1 MPEAVATRDDTVAKT
16 DTGVDKA
23 DIGKAV
29 VGIIYPP
36 PELRNIVDKTA
47 SFVARNGP
55 DFETRIKD
63 NERGNRKFNFLKEGD
78 PYHAY
83 YLHKVKDFIEGKAQ
97 EPAAPQLPAVP
108 QQLQGKQAVPAAPK
122 KKLPVYEPIIL
133 KEPPAEPIYMLDPPS
148 ISALELDVVK
158 LTAQFVAKNGKSFLQ
173 TLIQKEQKNYLFD
186 FLRPQHGHFQY
197 FTKLVEQYSKILLP
211 ETKMMENLK
220 LECKKP
226 SALLDKA
233 MYKVEW
239 LKYQERVKKK
249 EEDDREKERVSFAQ
263 IDWHDFVV
271 VETIDFPVDEAGD
284 LPPPVT
290 PDELGARLIAQERYE
305 RMKEHPEEF
314 TGEDDDIEDDEEED
328 EEGEKEENDT
338 MDVEMEVTDD
348 EAEDEDNFK
357 PPQLPDEV
365 AAVDTAP
372 IQISNVKVRKDY
384 NPKAKSGA
392 VPAAPSDQW
401 VISPITGERIRA
413 DQLQEHMRVALL
425 DPRWR
430 EQRDRALEEKKR
442 HEDPYAPGID
452 VSNTLKQLA
461 ERRTDI
467 FGKGGEET
475 MIGKKIGE
483 EEVKDSGAVQWDG
496 HSSSM
501 ESAIA
506 QAKKNVTIDE
516 QIEAI
521 QRSKGLLP
529 NKDAI
534 GPAVPSS
541 SAPTSQPVPTLP
553 RTGTVV
559 PGLPQQAV
567 LVRTTPVIVQPNPNL
582 LAQAQLAQA
591 QQQIAQQRIVQQAAA
606 QQQQVQIQ
614 QQQAQ
619 IQQHMIQQQLIT
631 QQIARQQAAHQQA
644 AHMQLAGQ
652 LLSQQAAAVA
662 AAEEHVTKRIR
673 LEEPA
678 LQPEDQWKARFPAG
692 PIIVKVI
699 MPTQDHGDIK
709 LNGQVVPVEV
719 TLEDTVAKIKSKV
732 TEVIGLP
739 AGKQKILSPSGM
751 VLKDTNT
758 LAYFNIPPE
767 ANLTLRIKER
777 GGKGK

>member
-1 MPEAVATRDDTVAKT
+1 
-16 DTGVDKA
+16 
-23 DIGKAV
+23 
-29 VGIIYPP
+29 
-36 PELRNIVDKTA
+36 
-47 SFVARNGP
+47 
-55 DFETRIKD
+55 
-63 NERGNRKFNFLKEGD
+63 
-78 PYHAY
+78 
-83 YLHKVKDFIEGKAQ
+83 
-97 EPAAPQLPAVP
+97 
-108 QQLQGKQAVPAAPK
+108 
-122 KKLPVYEPIIL
+122 
-133 KEPPAEPIYMLDPPS
+133 
-148 ISALELDVVK
+148 
-158 LTAQFVAKNGKSFLQ
+158 
-173 TLIQKEQKNYLFD
+173 
-186 FLRPQHGHFQY
+186 
-197 FTKLVEQYSKILLP
+197 
-211 ETKMMENLK
+211 
-220 LECKKP
+220 
-226 SALLDKA
+226 

-271 VETIDFPVDEAGD
+271 VETIDFSVDEAGD

-314 TGEDDDIEDDEEED
+314 EED
-328 EEGEKEENDT
+328 EEEKEEEGDGDKEAENDT

-348 EAEDEDNFK
+348 EADEDEDTFK
-357 PPQLPDEV
+357 PPQVPDEV
-365 AAVDTAP
+365 AAVDAAP
-372 IQISNVKVRKDY
+372 MQISNVKVRKDY
-384 NPKAKSGA
+384 NPKAKAGA
-392 VPAAPSDQW
+392 VPAAPTDNW

-413 DQLQEHMRVALL
+413 EDLQEHMRVALL

-430 EQRDRALEEKKR
+430 EQRDRALEERKR

-467 FGKGGEET
+467 FGKGSEET

-483 EEVKDSGAVQWDG
+483 EEVKDSGTVQWDG

-534 GPAVPSS
+534 GPAVPSTT
-541 SAPTSQPVPTLP
+541 APTTQSVTTLP
-553 RTGTVV
+553 HRAVV
-559 PGLPQQAV
+559 PGIPQQAV
-567 LVRTTPVIVQPNPNL
+567 LVRTAPVIVQPNPNL

-606 QQQQVQIQ
+606 QQQQAQLQ

-619 IQQHMIQQQLIT
+619 IQQHMLQQQLLT

-652 LLSQQAAAVA
+652 LLSQQQAAVA
-662 AAEEHVTKRIR
+662 AAEEHANKRIR

-678 LQPEDQWKARFPAG
+678 LQPAEQWKARFAGG
-692 PIIVKVI
+692 PINVKVI

-719 TLEDTVAKIKSKV
+719 TLDDTVAKIKSKV
-732 TEVIGLP
+732 TEVIGLS

-758 LAYFNIPPE
+758 LAYYNIPPE